1 MTDKFI
7 AFFYRERLLV
17 TVASVVIVAGGF
29 FALSKLNVDAFPDV
43 TPVQVEI
50 DTEAEGLAPQEVE
63 QLVTFPIENVMNGIP
78 GVVGVKSISKF
89 GLSVVTVYFRDDVDV
104 YFARQQV
111 FERLSTAKDDLPSG
125 IEPGMGPITTGTGQ
139 IYLYQITGRGKS
151 NQELRTIQDWI
162 VKLQLRTVPGVA
174 DVLSFGGDVK
184 QYQIIVDQ
192 QALVNYNIPLKSLF
206 EAIQNNNQNTGA
218 NFIEHGDQQYVVR
231 GLGLVK
237 DIEDIKNIVL
247 DSRGGTSIRVAD
259 VARVEIGNELRQ
271 GTVTKDGEG
280 EIVTGIV
287 LKSINENTKEVIER
301 IKAKVVEINK
311 SLPEG
316 VQIVDYYD
324 QSDLIDHSVNTV
336 VRSLIEGEVL
346 VLIILLLLLGD
357 FRGSLITAAAI
368 PFCMLVAF
376 ILMWYSGLS
385 ANLTSLG
392 GLAIS
397 IGMMVDATV
406 VMVENI
412 HRHLEEHR
420 EHSMREAILVAAQEI
435 GRPMFFAVLIVIGVF
450 LPVFSLQGI
459 EGKLFKPLAFA
470 VTFSMFGS
478 LLMALCVAPMLCAMF
493 LKMKN
498 GKPRTNPI
506 VRFFKAIYVPVLKW
520 TMDHRYI
527 TVFIALI
534 LLGWSVADVYLLGS
548 EFLPTI
554 DEGNLLVRATMP
566 ASISLSRAAE
576 ISAQIEK
583 SLKEFPE
590 VEMVVAKIGRAELG
604 GDPESVSN
612 DEIYVRLKPKEQW
625 TTAKTKDDLV
635 EAMRNKVKGFPGI
648 EFNFSQVIQT
658 RNDELIS
665 GINAQIA
672 VKVFGEDQE
681 SLLKLAEQVR
691 DAMAH
696 VNGAKDLA
704 VEQVGGEQHLE
715 ISLNRPALARYGLN
729 VSDVLEAAKIAIGG
743 DEATQ
748 VLEGQ
753 RRFAIFVRL
762 SQDYRN
768 QVEKLGNILIATPAG
783 DQVPLGQL
791 ATFKLSEGDS
801 VISRENALRRIVV
814 KCNVADRDIGSFVK
828 DAQTSVNQLV
838 KLPPGY
844 FITWGGQFENA
855 QKAGQRLAIAIPIAL
870 VLVFVLIYA
879 CFGSL
884 RNTLTIVF
892 NIPIAMVGSTFFLL
906 ISGFPLSVPA
916 LVGFIAVFGIAV
928 QNGMVMVAYINKLR
942 TDGMELR
949 PAVIEGASVRLRA
962 ELLSAL
968 IGSIS
973 LIPFIIST
981 GTGAEIE
988 KPLAIVV
995 VGGLVTRPIKIII
1008 LPMVYEWVESRA
1020 ERRAVKKEAKSDEV
1034 DIELSDC

>member
-1 MTDKFI
+1 MTDNFI

-17 TVASVVIVAGGF
+17 TVISIVILAGGI
-29 FALSKLNVDAFPDV
+29 FALYKLNVDAFPDV

-78 GVVGVKSISKF
+78 GVTRVESESKF
-89 GLSVVTVYFRDDVDV
+89 GLSVVTIYFSDESDL

-111 FERLSTAKDDLPSG
+111 FERLSIAKDELPSG
-125 IEPGMGPITTGTGQ
+125 IEPSMGPITTGTGQ
-139 IYLYQITGRGKS
+139 VYLYQIVGPGKS

-162 VKLQLRTVPGVA
+162 VKLQLRTVPGVS

-184 QYQIIVDQ
+184 QYQVIVDQ
-192 QALVNYNIPLKSLF
+192 QALVNYNIPLKTLF
-206 EAIQNNNQNTGA
+206 DAVQNNNQNTGA

-231 GLGLVK
+231 GIGLVK

-247 DSRGGTSIRVAD
+247 DSRNGTPIRVSD

-271 GTVTKDGEG
+271 GAVTKDGQG
-280 EIVTGIV
+280 EVVTGIV
-287 LKSINENTKEVIER
+287 LKGINENTKLVIDRVE
-301 IKAKVVEINK
+301 AKVAEINK
-311 SLPEG
+311 SLPKG
-316 VQIVDYYD
+316 VKVVDYYD
-324 QSDLIDHSVNTV
+324 QSDLIDNSVHTV
-336 VRSLIEGEVL
+336 TESLIEGEAL
-346 VLIILLLLLGD
+346 VLIILILLLGD

-376 ILMWYSGLS
+376 ILMWWSGLS

-412 HRHLEEHR
+412 YRHLEEHR
-420 EHSMREAILVAAQEI
+420 EHSTREAILVAAQEI
-435 GRPMFFAVLIVIGVF
+435 GRPMFFAILIIIAVF
-450 LPVFSLQGI
+450 LPVFTLQGI
-459 EGKLFKPLAFA
+459 EGKLFKPLAYA
-470 VTFSMFGS
+470 VTFSMLGS
-478 LLMALCVAPMLCAMF
+478 MLMALCVAPSMCAMW
-493 LKMKN
+493 LRIKKTEP
-498 GKPRTNPI
+498 KQNPI
-506 VRFFKAIYVPVLKW
+506 VRFVKGIYVPVLKW
-520 TMDHRYI
+520 TMVHRYI
-527 TVFIALI
+527 TVLI
-534 LLGWSVADVYLLGS
+534 GGLLIGGSLLAAYFLGS

-566 ASISLSRAAE
+566 ASISLSRATE
-576 ISAQIEK
+576 ISGRIEK
-583 SLKEFPE
+583 TFMEFPE
-590 VEMVVAKIGRAELG
+590 VETVVAKIGRAELG

-612 DEIYVRLKPKEQW
+612 DELYVRLKPKEQW
-625 TTAKTKDDLV
+625 TTAKTKDGLV
-635 EAMRNKVKGFPGI
+635 DAMRKKVEGFPGV

-681 SLLKLAEQVR
+681 TLLKLAEQVR
-691 DAMAH
+691 DAMAN
-696 VNGAKDLA
+696 VSGGKDLA
-704 VEQVGGEQHLE
+704 VEQVGGEEHLE
-715 ISLNRPALARYGLN
+715 ISLNRSELARYGLN

-762 SQDYRN
+762 NQDYRN
-768 QVEKLGNILIATPAG
+768 QVEKLGDVLIASPVG
-783 DQVPLGQL
+783 QRVPLGQL
-791 ATFKLSEGDS
+791 ATFKLSSGDA
-801 VISRENALRRIVV
+801 VISRENALRRVVV
-814 KCNVADRDIGSFVK
+814 KCNVENRDIGSFVH
-828 DAQTSVNQLV
+828 DAQDAVNQQV
-838 KLPPGY
+838 KMPAGY
-844 FITWGGQFENA
+844 FITWGGQFQSA
-855 QKAGQRLAIAIPIAL
+855 QEANRRLAVAIPIAL
-870 VLVFVLIYA
+870 ILVFVLIYT

-906 ISGFPLSVPA
+906 MSGYPLSVPA

-928 QNGMVMVAYINKLR
+928 QNGMVMVSFINKR
-942 TDGMELR
+942 RRQGMELR
-949 PAVIEGASVRLRA
+949 EAVVNGASVRLRA
-962 ELLSAL
+962 ELLSGL
-968 IGSIS
+968 IGSVS

-995 VGGLVTRPIKIII
+995 VGGLVTTPIKIVI
-1008 LPMVYEWVESRA
+1008 LPMVYEWIESIV
-1020 ERRAVKKEAKSDEV
+1020 ERRSRSFDE
-1034 DIELSDC
+1034 IEGVVEDEIEN

>member
-1 MTDKFI
+1 MTDNFI
-7 AFFYRERLLV
+7 AFFYRERLIV
-17 TVASVVIVAGGF
+17 TVASVVIVAGGI
-29 FALSKLNVDAFPDV
+29 FALYRLNVDAFPDV

-78 GVVGVKSISKF
+78 GVVNVQSESKF
-89 GLSVVTVYFRDDVDV
+89 GLSVVTVYFRDDADL

-111 FERLSTAKDDLPSG
+111 FERLSIAKDDLPSG
-125 IEPGMGPITTGTGQ
+125 IEPSMGPITTGTGQ
-139 IYLYQITGRGKS
+139 IYLYQITGPGKT

-184 QYQIIVDQ
+184 QYQVIVDQ
-192 QALVNYNIPLKSLF
+192 QALVNYNIPLKTLF
-206 EAIQNNNQNTGA
+206 DAIQSNNQNTGA

-237 DIEDIKNIVL
+237 DIGDIGNIVL
-247 DSRGGTSIRVAD
+247 DSRGGTPIRVSD

-271 GTVTKDGEG
+271 GAVTKDGNG
-280 EIVTGIV
+280 EVVTGIV
-287 LKSINENTKEVIER
+287 LKGINENTKQVIER
-301 IKAKVVEINK
+301 VKDKVVEINK

-316 VQIVDYYD
+316 VQVVDYYD
-324 QSDLIDHSVNTV
+324 QSDLIDHSVHTV
-336 VRSLIEGEVL
+336 TESLIEGEVL
-346 VLIILLLLLGD
+346 VLVILLLLLGD
-357 FRGSLITAAAI
+357 FRGSLITAAGI

-376 ILMWYSGLS
+376 ILMWFSGLS

-412 HRHLEEHR
+412 YRHLEEHR
-420 EHSMREAILVAAQEI
+420 EHSMRETILVAAQEI
-435 GRPMFFAVLIVIGVF
+435 GRPMFFAILIIIAVF
-450 LPVFSLQGI
+450 LPIFTLQGI
-459 EGKLFKPLAFA
+459 EGKLFKPLAYA
-470 VTFSMFGS
+470 VTFSMIGS
-478 LLMALCVAPMLCAMF
+478 LIMALCVAPMLCA
-493 LKMKN
+493 LWLRVPKRE
-498 GKPRTNPI
+498 PRPNPI
-506 VRFFKAIYVPVLKW
+506 VGFFKGIYIPVLKW
-520 TMDHRYI
+520 TIAHRYL
-527 TVFIALI
+527 TVLLATILI
-534 LLGWSVADVYLLGS
+534 GLSLINVYFLGS

-554 DEGNLLVRATMP
+554 DEGNLLVRVTMP
-566 ASISLSRAAE
+566 ASISLTRATE

-583 SLKEFPE
+583 SFMQFPE
-590 VEMVVAKIGRAELG
+590 VETVVAKIGRAELG

-612 DEIYVRLKPKEQW
+612 DELYVRLKPKEQW
-625 TTAKTKDDLV
+625 TTAATKDDLV
-635 EAMRNKVKGFPGI
+635 EAMRKKVEGFPGV

-672 VKVFGEDQE
+672 VKVFGEDQDT
-681 SLLKLAEQVR
+681 LLKLADQVR
-691 DAMAH
+691 DAMEHIA
-696 VNGAKDLA
+696 GAKDLA
-704 VEQVGGEQHLE
+704 VEQVGGEEHLE
-715 ISLNRPALARYGLN
+715 VSLNRSELARYGLN

-762 SQDYRN
+762 NQNYRD
-768 QVEKLGNILIATPAG
+768 QVEKLGNILIAAPVG
-783 DQVPLGQL
+783 GRVPLGQL
-791 ATFKLSEGDS
+791 ATFKLSSGDA
-801 VISRENALRRIVV
+801 VISRENALRRVV
-814 KCNVADRDIGSFVK
+814 VTCNVADRDIGSFVR
-828 DAQTSVNQLV
+828 DAQASVSQQV
-838 KLPPGY
+838 KMPAGY
-844 FITWGGQFENA
+844 FITWGGQFQNA
-855 QKAGQRLAIAIPIAL
+855 QEANRRLAIAIPIAL

-884 RNTLTIVF
+884 RNTLTIIF
-892 NIPIAMVGSTFFLL
+892 NIPIALVGSTFFLL

-928 QNGMVMVAYINKLR
+928 QNGMVMVSFINRLR
-942 TDGMELR
+942 ARGMELR
-949 PAVIEGASVRLRA
+949 EAVIEGAGIRLRA

-995 VGGLVTRPIKIII
+995 VGGMVMAPIKIIF
-1008 LPMVYEWVESRA
+1008 LPMLYEWIESRA
-1020 ERRAVKKEAKSDEV
+1020 ESRSAPKFTDEV
-1034 DIELSDC
+1034 PDIEFGD